1 MRNVETRL
9 VVLSLAALIANALRP
24 CAAAGGTDAGRV
36 SATATAEA
44 SASLSG
50 HDVLNRFAS
59 KMGRLVDFHGA
70 AEHRNDLSSMVVD
83 LQKTLAEQGHQLAAR
98 PSDGRIFTGSQWN
111 ETGPRAKTYH
121 LAVPNQELWVDI
133 AVVPDADDLAQRWP
147 TIRRGL
153 PRPNSGST
161 GPKRAL
167 IYSLTDSG
175 NSVAVAVF
183 YNGNQIV
190 SIGRRL
196 SVAVPVNLDENK
208 VLSSDDRQRI
218 WRTLDKELSSVYE
231 VTRTVVWRLVRDEDH
246 AWFPPSVESSRLT
259 ADERVWGF
267 VHLWYE
273 VKYNFAFFDHVPE
286 LSWDRVRLRYLP
298 LVKQEQSDEQYYRLL
313 QRCLATLRDGHTQV
327 FLNEP
332 QDQPAIRVQMVD
344 GRVIVTDVAT
354 SPESAE
360 TLLTPGLEITHL
372 DGRSIAEVLAQE
384 VYPYISASTHQDRD
398 RRACGRLLTGRVG
411 TSVMLT
417 VRNADAVPREVT
429 LLRVDR
435 RRHPWFAGKRPLTEI
450 RDVAEGIV
458 YVALNSF
465 ESEQVVQQ
473 FDGMIDRIRP
483 AKGLILDVRENGG
496 GSSSHG
502 YAIIGRLIREP
513 LTGSVWKTRQYMP
526 ADRAWGKAE
535 KWFTGEPSRVLPRGK
550 DPYLGPVAVLIGSG
564 TVSAAEDFL
573 IPLHT
578 GHRATLIGQKT
589 AGTTGQPLMV
599 DLPGGRKARICAKR
613 DSYPDGTEFVGVGV
627 IPDIEVNPT
636 QKDIALGRDA
646 VLEVAIKALQKQA
659 ASQPA
664 PPP

>member
-1 MRNVETRL
+1 
-9 VVLSLAALIANALRP
+9 
-24 CAAAGGTDAGRV
+24 
-36 SATATAEA
+36 
-44 SASLSG
+44 
-50 HDVLNRFAS
+50 
-59 KMGRLVDFHGA
+59 MGRLVDFHGA
-70 AEHRNDLSSMVVD
+70 AEHLNDVSSMVVD
-83 LQKTLAEQGHQLAAR
+83 LQTALAKQGHQLTTK
-98 PSDGRIFTGSQWN
+98 PDDSRIFTGSQWN
-111 ETGPRAKTYH
+111 EIGPRAKTYH
-121 LAVPNQELWVDI
+121 LAAPNQELWVDI

-175 NSVAVAVF
+175 NSMAVAVF

-208 VLSSDDRQRI
+208 ALSSDDRQQI

-267 VHLWYE
+267 LHLWYE

-286 LSWDRVRLRYLP
+286 LNWDRVRLRYLP
-298 LVKQEQSDEQYYRLL
+298 LVKQEQSDAEYYRLL
-313 QRCLATLRDGHTQV
+313 QRCLALLHDGHTQV
-327 FLNEP
+327 SFSAS
-332 QDQPAIRVQMVD
+332 QDEPAIRVQLVD
-344 GRVIVTDVAT
+344 GKVLITEAAT
-354 SPESAE
+354 SPETAE
-360 TLLTPGLEITHL
+360 ALLAPGLEVTHL
-372 DGRSIAEVLAQE
+372 DGRPVADILDTEIF
-384 VYPYISASTHQDRD
+384 PYISASTQQHRD
-398 RRACGRLLTGRVG
+398 RRACGRLLTGQAG
-411 TSVMLT
+411 TSVVLT
-417 VRNADAVPREVT
+417 VRNADAASREVT

-465 ESEQVVQQ
+465 ESEQVAQQ
-473 FDGMIDRIRP
+473 FDGMFDRIRP

-496 GSSSHG
+496 GSSSLG
-502 YAIIGRLIREP
+502 CAIIGRLIKEP

-550 DPYLGPVAVLIGSG
+550 EPYLGPVAVLIGPG

-573 IPLHT
+573 IPLRT

-599 DLPGGRKARICAKR
+599 DLPGGGRARICAKR

-627 IPDIEVNPT
+627 IPDIEVRLT
-636 QKDIALGRDA
+636 REDIALGRDA
-646 VLEVAIKALQKQA
+646 VLEAAIKTLQKQA

-664 PPP
+664 SHP